1 MSRSERGGGGKMIP
15 DHYFIPH
22 IKFNLQW
29 TIDLIVKAKMIKL
42 LEENR
47 IMLHDVEVAKIS
59 EDTKIT
65 DHEIKNL

>member
-1 MSRSERGGGGKMIP
+1 MSRLEGK
-15 DHYFIPH
+15 
-22 IKFNLQW
+22 KFNLQW
-29 TIDLIVKAKMIKL
+29 TIDLNVKAKMIKL

-47 IMLHDVEVAKIS
+47 IILHDIEVAKIS

>member
-1 MSRSERGGGGKMIP
+1 MSRSEAEKKKMIL
-15 DHYFIPH
+15 DHSFIPH

-47 IMLHDVEVAKIS
+47 IILHDIEVAKIS
-59 EDTKIT
+59 EDTRIT